1 MHWTHQEPDCN
12 WWLRS
17 QNRPHPPPP
26 LKLEESVISLQ
37 FPWFWGGFWS
47 SLLPRQRERE
57 RDRSLQA
64 CRLAGKIA
72 KQKARHRFWD
82 ASRGLCKL
90 DNKFWCPC
98 TFMMKSFANKIG
110 ERTSR
115 KQLLFLVQSFLAREP
130 KYSHIV
136 NTKVIV
142 ELPYNLQ
149 TMYSSAP
156 EQIKYSVFFSL
167 VPPLKVQSTKKLI

>member
-1 MHWTHQEPDCN
+1 MEQPS
-12 WWLRS
+12 S
-17 QNRPHPPPP
+17 QT
-26 LKLEESVISLQ
+26 E
-37 FPWFWGGFWS
+37 
-47 SLLPRQRERE
+47 RERE
-57 RDRSLQA
+57 GPVTAGLQG
-64 CRLAGKIA
+64 CRLTGKIA

-115 KQLLFLVQSFLAREP
+115 KQHLFLVQSFLAREP

-136 NTKVIV
+136 NTKVII

-156 EQIKYSVFFSL
+156 EQIKYRVFVSL
-167 VPPLKVQSTKKLI
+167 VPP